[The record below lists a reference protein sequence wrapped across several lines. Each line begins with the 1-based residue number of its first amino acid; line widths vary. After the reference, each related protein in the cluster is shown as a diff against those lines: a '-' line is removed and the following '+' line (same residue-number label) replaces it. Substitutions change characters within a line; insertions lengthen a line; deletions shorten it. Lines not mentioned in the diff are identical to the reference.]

1 MATNPFNPGALI
13 KQEAQ
18 TTARK
23 PQEDLPYATTGT
35 ASRDHVRKTLW
46 EVFSADAQEE
56 EYQVEAK
63 DLVDSLE
70 NALFESTGSDAKT
83 KQYRD
88 NAKNMQLKLKV
99 SSKSTIII
107 LCFNRDHGTLSKEEN

>member
-1 MATNPFNPGALI
+1 MATNPFNPGGLI

-18 TTARK
+18 TAARK

-46 EVFSADAQEE
+46 EVFSADPHEE

-99 SSKSTIII
+99 STKSKYVFHSM
-107 LCFNRDHGTLSKEEN
+107 FQ